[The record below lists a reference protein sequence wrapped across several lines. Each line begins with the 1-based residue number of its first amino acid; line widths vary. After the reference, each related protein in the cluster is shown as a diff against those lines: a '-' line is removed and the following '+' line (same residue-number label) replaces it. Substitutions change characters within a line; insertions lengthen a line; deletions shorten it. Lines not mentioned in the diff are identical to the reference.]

1 MDTGEK
7 WSGNVGKEK
16 KQEVNDIKIRKSRK
30 DEQ

>member
-7 WSGNVGKEK
+7 WSRNVGKEK